1 MRTLVVASAA
11 KTSRRTGTRKR
22 AREFS
27 LTIAHCK
34 ISNRGTP
41 SAIGTRSVNG
51 IKTGGIAAVAL
62 WILCGAYASQFIYR
76 GWIPHDEGT
85 IGQSAERVLTGELP
99 HRDFEDV
106 YTGGLTYLHAAGMKV
121 FGVNLRAPRLVAF
134 TFFLAFLA
142 AVYAIGRRVSSVP
155 GALIAMAL
163 VTVWSLP
170 NYFVSL
176 PSWYNLFFATYGVLA
191 FLRYLETDLRRWLVV
206 AGVCGGLSML
216 AKISGVFYL
225 AGGLLFLTY
234 LEQAAVVR
242 ATPAG
247 RREPGLRLVLAIGA
261 GACLALFAVALAS
274 GRIDPRFVSLF
285 VPALI
290 VGLFVVWNEW
300 TSGTGRVSARVSRLW
315 SLYWPF
321 ISGAAL
327 PLIAFVLLY
336 WTQHAVADLVR
347 GVFILPQRRLGDTSW
362 PPPPMAMWGLAA
374 PYAVLILA
382 GRHRAIRREMP
393 AAVALA
399 ILVGAMLFAG
409 CRPAV
414 NTGVSLVARSMTVV
428 AVLTGIWLL
437 VVRRGETD
445 ARTVALQRSRIFLLI
460 TMAATV
466 ALVQF
471 PYATPTYFFYA
482 APLTILAI
490 LTVIYAQ
497 PHSPMKLHVGVATFF
512 FLFAAAFMNRSY
524 VGYRDV
530 SWAFVPYRA
539 EAMLDLER
547 GGLRV
552 PAQDKQTYEGVVRLL
567 QEHAAGGTIYAGPD
581 CPEIYF
587 LSGFPNPTPVIF
599 DFLTP
604 ARLDASRME
613 TLLATAPIRAAVI
626 NTGSV
631 FSPPLDPAVASLL
644 ERRFPSS
651 ATIGRFVVRFRNE

>member
-1 MRTLVVASAA
+1 M
-11 KTSRRTGTRKR
+11 
-22 AREFS
+22 
-27 LTIAHCK
+27 
-34 ISNRGTP
+34 
-41 SAIGTRSVNG
+41 NG
-51 IKTGGIAAVAL
+51 IKAGGIAAVAL

-106 YTGGLTYLHAAGMKV
+106 YTGGLTYLHAAGMKI

-134 TFFLAFLA
+134 TFFMTFLA
-142 AVYAIGRRVSSVP
+142 AVYAIGRRVSSEP
-155 GALIAMAL
+155 GALMAMAL

-191 FLRYLETDLRRWLVV
+191 FLRYLETDLRRWLVI

-225 AGGLLFLTY
+225 AGGLVFLTY
-234 LEQAAVVR
+234 LEQTAAVR
-242 ATPAG
+242 ATPG
-247 RREPGLRLVLAIGA
+247 RRKSGFRVVLAIGA
-261 GACLALFAVALAS
+261 GAGLALFAVALAS
-274 GRIDPRFVSLF
+274 ERVDPRFISLF
-285 VPALI
+285 APALI

-300 TSGTGRVSARVSRLW
+300 TRGTGRVPARLSRLW

-327 PLIAFVLLY
+327 PLIAFVVLY
-336 WTQHAVADLVR
+336 WTQHAVTDLFR

-362 PPPPMAMWGLAA
+362 PPPSIAMWGLAA

-382 GRHRAIRREMP
+382 GRHRAIRRETQV
-393 AAVALA
+393 AVALA
-399 ILVGAMLFAG
+399 ILLGAMLFVG
-409 CRPAV
+409 YRPAI
-414 NTGVSLVARSMTVV
+414 NTGVSLVARSMTMV

-437 VVRRGETD
+437 VERRDESD
-445 ARTVALQRSRIFLLI
+445 ARTLVLQRSRIFLLI

-482 APLTILAI
+482 APMTILAI
-490 LTVIYAQ
+490 ITVIYAQ
-497 PHSPMKLHVGVATFF
+497 PHSPMRLHLGAAAFF

-539 EAMLDLER
+539 DATLDLDR

-567 QEHAAGGTIYAGPD
+567 KEHAAGGTIYAGPD

-604 ARLDASRME
+604 ARQDASRME
-613 TLLATAPIRAAVI
+613 ALLATAPIRAAVI

-631 FSPPLDPAVASLL
+631 FSPPLDPAVVALL
-644 ERRFPSS
+644 ERRFPSFEK
-651 ATIGRFVVRFRNE
+651 IGRFVVRFRNE